1 MTLNEKVNK
10 RHSEAIS
17 RCLAAREQ
25 GIWMTPMSIEDIRR
39 DEVRKEK
46 VLETIG
52 IAKELEHLA
61 EIFKN
66 AQRLYAEKGFTV
78 ELRFDS
84 STGLISKWILKNRFP
99 KRFKDEGNGLNNV
112 AAVKTMLVKEFN
124 SIVNSLGDGEFSSKD
139 IQNALNKSGIGAR
152 KLQPT
157 LGLIIKGI
165 FGKSP
170 IEKLNYETRGPGVRY
185 RKVK

>member
-1 MTLNEKVNK
+1 M
-10 RHSEAIS
+10 
-17 RCLAAREQ
+17 
-25 GIWMTPMSIEDIRR
+25 D
-39 DEVRKEK
+39 
-46 VLETIG
+46 
-52 IAKELEHLA
+52 
-61 EIFKN
+61 
-66 AQRLYAEKGFTV
+66 AEKFNGLTIQELKDLIGGFIGTPIPRPKPKTNREEKIIALAKQLEEANQSIINAHILYQEKGIDV
-78 ELRFDS
+78 EIRICRD
-84 STGLISKWILKNRFP
+84 TGLISKWKLKNKYP
-99 KRFKDEGNGLNNV
+99 KRIVVGGGGVNNSV
-112 AAVKTMLVKEFN
+112 PADKTMSVQEFN
-124 SIVNSLGDGEFSSKD
+124 SIVNHLGDGEFSSKD

>member
-1 MTLNEKVNK
+1 MNQDEL
-10 RHSEAIS
+10 RDAFM
-17 RCLAAREQ
+17 Q
-25 GIWMTPMSIEDIRR
+25 GIKDGTIILDPIFHKPERQDHRIKKSIA
-39 DEVRKEK
+39 
-46 VLETIG
+46 L
-52 IAKELEHLA
+52 AKELEEA
-61 EIFKN
+61 TQSIIN
-66 AQRLYAEKGFTV
+66 AHKLYQEKGFDV
-78 ELRFDS
+78 EIRICS
-84 STGLISKWILKNRFP
+84 RTGLMSKWILKNKFP
-99 KRFKDEGNGLNNV
+99 KRIKDEGNGLNNV

-124 SIVNSLGDGEFSSKD
+124 SIVNHLGDGEFSSKD

>member
-99 KRFKDEGNGLNNV
+99 KRIKDDGNCLNNV
-112 AAVKTMLVKEFN
+112 AWVETMSAQEFN
-124 SIVNSLGDGEFSSKD
+124 SIVNHLGDGVFSSND
-139 IQNALNKSGIGAR
+139 IKNSLIGSGIGVR

-157 LGLIIKGI
+157 LGNILKGM
-165 FGKSP
+165 FGKP
-170 IEKLNYETRGPGVRY
+170 LIEKANGDTRGPGVRY

>member
-1 MTLNEKVNK
+1 
-10 RHSEAIS
+10 
-17 RCLAAREQ
+17 
-25 GIWMTPMSIEDIRR
+25 MTP
-39 DEVRKEK
+39 DELTKALEKLRKEITEINDPIFPK
-46 VLETIG
+46 PKRVGSRIKKSIAL
-52 IAKELEHLA
+52 AKELEEA
-61 EIFKN
+61 TQSIIN
-66 AQRLYAEKGFTV
+66 AHKLYQEKGFDV
-78 ELRFDS
+78 EFRICS
-84 STGLISKWILKNRFP
+84 RTGLMSKWILKNKFP
-99 KRFKDEGNGLNNV
+99 KRIKDEGNGLNNV

-124 SIVNSLGDGEFSSKD
+124 SIVNHLGDGEFSSKD

>member
-1 MTLNEKVNK
+1 MEIGDINNIDDPNLIEAFLRQLKARKAKLKAIKPNKVEK
-10 RHSEAIS
+10 
-17 RCLAAREQ
+17 
-25 GIWMTPMSIEDIRR
+25 
-39 DEVRKEK
+39 
-46 VLETIG
+46 
-52 IAKELEHLA
+52 AKE
-61 EIFKN
+61 
-66 AQRLYAEKGFTV
+66 
-78 ELRFDS
+78 
-84 STGLISKWILKNRFP
+84 
-99 KRFKDEGNGLNNV
+99 
-112 AAVKTMLVKEFN
+112 AAVKLSAFTDGIYAAQKAYEDLGFAVELETSLETGLVTKWKLKNKYPKRIVVGGGGVNNSVPADKTMSVQEFN
-124 SIVNSLGDGEFSSKD
+124 SIVNHLGDGEFSSKD